1 MGFGSNPLGTRPS
14 WKVTR
19 AFFDRDVVIAA
30 VDKATRDVLSKFGAF
45 VRTTAKQSIK
55 KAPFASKKERGQDRI
70 DFSRKTST
78 PGSPPYSQTGKLK
91 KGIFF
96 SFDRQ
101 TKSVVVG
108 PARFPSGAGTA
119 PATLEYGGAAGR
131 RRNMRR
137 TVRHVGDGGEV
148 EIGGWFCATTKIN
161 REGTQVTYIKL
172 RTQAQADRANRLNEK
187 LYGPMILG
195 PAAIAARPYMH
206 PALQKELP
214 KLPAMWANSVKP

>member
-1 MGFGSNPLGTRPS
+1 MTKRRGIGWQVKEAL
-14 WKVTR
+14 
-19 AFFDRDVVIAA
+19 FDKDVVLRA
-30 VDKATRDVLSKFGAF
+30 VDKATREVLSKFGAY

-55 KAPFASKKERGQDRI
+55 KTPFASKKERGQERI

-101 TKSVVVG
+101 TKSVVTG
-108 PARFPSGAGTA
+108 PARFPSGKGTA
-119 PATLEYGGAAGR
+119 PAVLEYGGSVGS

-137 TVRHVGDGGEV
+137 TVRHVGDGGEI

-161 REGTQVTYIKL
+161 REGTQVTYAKL
-172 RTQAQADRANRLNEK
+172 RTQAQADRANRLNAK
-187 LYGPMILG
+187 LYGPLILN
-195 PAAIAARPYMH
+195 PKAVAARHYMQ